1 MGLFCYGLSAHFK
14 CHQFSLQLE
23 AVMCKTIS
31 RTVYYMQELS
41 NINGFSFAAEKQ
53 KEREMKSHRKPNCPS
68 SNT

>member
-1 MGLFCYGLSAHFK
+1 
-14 CHQFSLQLE
+14 
-23 AVMCKTIS
+23 MCKTIS